1 MLLEIK
7 YISPS
12 QYVGIK
18 PGELIVRVHVTVL
31 LVPVTMLMDHV
42 CLAVP
47 MDGQGKPARKLF
59 HKVSEYTLLIHCTE
73 SFRHSNVTYSIYVY

>member
-18 PGELIVRVHVTVL
+18 CGGLSVRVCVTVP

-42 CLAVP
+42 NLAVLK
-47 MDGQGKPARKLF
+47 DGQGKPARKLF
-59 HKVSEYTLLIHCTE
+59 HKVSVYDLRALL
-73 SFRHSNVTYSIYVY
+73 SS